1 MAKVNVNELSETER
15 KELLKQL
22 SKTQNKEAVKN
33 KKLFEKART
42 KFINDVKKRL
52 NKHVFDT
59 KNFKEW
65 LRCEAESFQS
75 TLKDYGKL
83 NREEQLGFTVQDES
97 FKVIVKGNRI
107 KRFDERADVA
117 EKRLVDFLNKYI
129 EQNSNGKKNPI
140 YTLAMSMIQ
149 RNEIGDLDY
158 KSISKLYELEVE
170 FNDSEYT
177 EIMNLFRE
185 SNVVEG
191 TVINFYFEE
200 KDSMNNWKKIE
211 PSFNRI

>member
-1 MAKVNVNELSETER
+1 MAKVNVKDLSDQER
-15 KELLKQL
+15 KELLKEL
-22 SKTQNKEAVKN
+22 SKSTNKEALKS
-33 KKLFEKART
+33 KKQFEKSRA

-52 NKHVFDT
+52 NKHVSDT

-65 LRCEAESFQS
+65 LRTEAESFQA
-75 TLKDYGKL
+75 TLKEYGKL
-83 NREEQLGFTVQDES
+83 NREEQLGFTVQDED
-97 FKVIVKGNRI
+97 FKILVKGNRV

-129 EQNSNGKKNPI
+129 ETTSNGKKNPI
-140 YTLAMSMIQ
+140 YSLAMSMIQ

-158 KSISKLYELEVE
+158 KSISKLYELETE
-170 FNDSEYT
+170 FNDTEYS
-177 EIMNLFRE
+177 EIMNLFKE

-200 KDSMNNWKKIE
+200 KDDLNNWKKIE

>member
-1 MAKVNVNELSETER
+1 MAKVNVNDLTDQEKKDL
-15 KELLKQL
+15 L
-22 SKTQNKEAVKN
+22 SKLSKSVNKESQKS
-33 KKLFEKART
+33 KKAFEKARA

-52 NKHVFDT
+52 SKHVSDT
-59 KNFKEW
+59 KSFKEW
-65 LRCEAESFQS
+65 LRSEAESFQIL
-75 TLKDYGKL
+75 LKEYGKL
-83 NREEQLGFTVQDES
+83 NREEQLGFTVQDEA
-97 FKVIVKGNRI
+97 FKVLVKGNRI

-129 EQNSNGKKNPI
+129 EENSNGKKNPI

-158 KSISKLYELEVE
+158 KSISKLYELEAE
-170 FNDSEYT
+170 FNDPEYT